1 MADRNTRHRNA
12 RLRSASF
19 DADAYTVEVV
29 WTTGAKVRRC
39 DHWDGD
45 EYDEELSLDDGAVR
59 LGRLNAGAPFIDT
72 HDSSECSRVVGSV
85 VRGSAR
91 IEGGKGICT
100 VQLSRARDVADI
112 VTKIREGVIR
122 NVSVGYWLHATETI
136 EQDGEVPLVRV
147 TDWEPLEISAVPV
160 PADAGSQI
168 RSARD
173 GGRHAAPKPKPMSD
187 FELGEAKAARLL
199 GKPIPK
205 RNASSQERA
214 LKHVQ
219 GLRGVAPASAQR
231 AVRDAKAR
239 EAADRDAG
247 EKMARGLLRKGFVLG
262 S

>member
-19 DADAYTVEVV
+19 DTDAYTIEVV
-29 WTTGAKVRRC
+29 WTTGARVRRY
-39 DHWDGD
+39 DPWEGG
-45 EYDEELSLDDGAVR
+45 EVDEELLLDDGAVR

-122 NVSVGYWLHATETI
+122 NVSVGYWVHATETI

-168 RSARD
+168 RSA
-173 GGRHAAPKPKPMSD
+173 GGRRAAPKPKPMSD
-187 FELGEAKAARLL
+187 FELGQAKAARLL

-219 GLRGVAPASAQR
+219 GLRGVAPASARR
-231 AVRDAKAR
+231 AARDAKAR

>member
-1 MADRNTRHRNA
+1 MADRNTRHGKA

-19 DADAYTVEVV
+19 DADAYTIEVV
-29 WTTGAKVRRC
+29 WTTGASVRRC
-39 DHWDGD
+39 DPWDGD
-45 EYDEELSLDDGAVR
+45 EFDEELSLDDGAVR

-85 VRGSAR
+85 VRGTAR

-122 NVSVGYWLHATETI
+122 NVSVGYWVHATETI
-136 EQDGEVPLVRV
+136 EQDGTVPLVRV

-168 RSARD
+168 RSAS
-173 GGRHAAPKPKPMSD
+173 GRRAAPKPKPMSD
-187 FELGEAKAARLL
+187 FERGQAEFARLS

-205 RNASSQERA
+205 RTPSSQERA
-214 LKHVQ
+214 LAVMQ
-219 GLRGVAPASAQR
+219 RLRGSTPASEQR
-231 AVRDAKAR
+231 AARDAKAR
-239 EAADRDAG
+239 EAADREAG
-247 EKMARGLLRKGFVLG
+247 AKAARRTLRRGFLLGR
-262 S
+262 